1 MSDAQ
6 LETDLHHPSPITHHP
21 LHLALIRQRYTPYG
35 GAERLVSN
43 AIQALSAEDASL
55 TVVTRHWE
63 AGDGHDH
70 LICNPPYLGSL
81 WRDWGFARCVCGTLK
96 KHSFDL
102 VQSHERIACC
112 DVFRAGD
119 GVHREWLV
127 QRRRVLGP
135 LGRLRLALNPYHH
148 YVLAVEKKLF
158 ASPRLKAV
166 ICISRMVKKD
176 IQRHYGVPDDKL
188 HVIYNGV
195 DTAHFHP
202 SLAESRRQPTR
213 AAYGI
218 PPDAPLFLFVGSGFQ
233 RKGLAVVLHA
243 LAKLPDSPHLLVV
256 GKDKQMK
263 TLAQA
268 ADRLGLTG
276 RVHFAGGQEDV
287 RPFYGAADA
296 LVFPTLYEPFGN
308 VVLEAMACGLPV
320 VTSSKSGAAELI
332 RDGENGFICDPLDHV
347 QLAAAMAKLLSPTL
361 RQSAGLA
368 ARATVEPMTLKA
380 MSAQWLALYR
390 QLLYPLA
397 VRV

>member
-6 LETDLHHPSPITHHP
+6 RETDLHHPSPITHHP
-21 LHLALIRQRYTPYG
+21 LRLALVRQRYTPFG

-43 AIQALSAEDASL
+43 AIQALSAEGASL
-55 TVVTRHWE
+55 TVVTRRWE
-63 AGDGHDH
+63 TGDGHDH

-81 WRDWGFARCVCGTLK
+81 WRDWGFARCVCDTLK
-96 KHSFDL
+96 KRSFDL

-119 GVHREWLV
+119 GVHREWLA
-127 QRRRVLGP
+127 QRRRVLGL

-148 YVLAVEKKLF
+148 YVLAAEKKLF

-166 ICISRMVKKD
+166 ICISRMVKED

-188 HVIYNGV
+188 HIIYNGV
-195 DTAHFHP
+195 DTTYFHP
-202 SLAESRRQPTR
+202 SLAESHRQPTR
-213 AAYGI
+213 AIYDI
-218 PPDAPLFLFVGSGFQ
+218 PPEAPLFLFVGSGFQ
-233 RKGLAVVLHA
+233 RKGLAVVLRA
-243 LAKLPDSPHLLVV
+243 LAQLPESSHLLVV

-263 TLAQA
+263 ALIRFAEQ
-268 ADRLGLTG
+268 LGLIDK
-276 RVHFAGGQEDV
+276 VHFAGGQEDV
-287 RPFYGAADA
+287 RPFYGASDA

-308 VVLEAMACGLPV
+308 VALEAMACGLPV

-332 RDGENGFICDPLDHV
+332 REGENGFVCDPLDHQ
-347 QLAAAMAKLLSPTL
+347 QLATAMTKLLSPAL

-368 ARATVEPMTLKA
+368 ARATVEPMTLEA

-390 QLLYPLA
+390 QLLYPLS
-397 VRV
+397 VQV